1 VYVKIKYHKFPTSE
15 AAAILTKEVTSHRL
29 FRESQASVISTMHML
44 STNHENVIYRV
55 LMNMESYNM
64 GLLPYNFDPEY
75 SVDEI
80 NSRLQ
85 LRTETTS
92 QQSPFPVRLQSFYRK
107 LTIHQRYCF
116 GFI

>member
-1 VYVKIKYHKFPTSE
+1 MYVKIKYHKLSTSE

-29 FRESQASVISTMHML
+29 FRDFKHQLSAQCML